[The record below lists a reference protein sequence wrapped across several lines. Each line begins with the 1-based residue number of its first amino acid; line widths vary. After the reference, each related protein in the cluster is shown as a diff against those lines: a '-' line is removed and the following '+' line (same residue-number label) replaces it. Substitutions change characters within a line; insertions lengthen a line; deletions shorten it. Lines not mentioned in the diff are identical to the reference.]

1 VAWFNET
8 GEYFHIYNVTTDE
21 EKVKYA
27 SMYLEGNVYNWYLW
41 WKGRTQSYN
50 WNSFKNV
57 FFSKLTR
64 LQQKGNV
71 DEFTHQWESLATRVF
86 GLSDDQLLHSYI
98 GGLKSHIQDEL
109 ILHEVTAIEIH
120 KEKAAEE
127 TIEGQS
133 RFNKVYSRRRV
144 P

>member
-1 VAWFNET
+1 MFFKT
-8 GEYFHIYNVTTDE
+8 HHIT
-21 EKVKYA
+21 K
-27 SMYLEGNVYNWYLW
+27 
-41 WKGRTQSYN
+41 
-50 WNSFKNV
+50 
-57 FFSKLTR
+57 
-64 LQQKGNV
+64 KGNV

-109 ILHEVTAIEIH
+109 ILHEVTATEIH
-120 KEKAAEE
+120 KEKATEE